1 MPKEWADNIL
11 PALLMN
17 KPKKWYSA
25 KEIQVTS
32 NETEAATDRVQQSP
46 CERVATKW
54 HNVKYSTTSYV
65 SSMFSCVCS
74 KWKKQSGCFSG

>member
-1 MPKEWADNIL
+1 
-11 PALLMN
+11 MN
-17 KPKKWYSA
+17 KPNKLYSA
-25 KEIQVTS
+25 KAIKEVEVMS

-54 HNVKYSTTSYV
+54 HNVKYSTTSCV

-74 KWKKQSGCFSG
+74 KWKQQSGCFSG